1 MMYWDAMQSFWREW
15 IVNFDTSHQQSL
27 GQGAIRNSRQLF
39 EQARDWGRQRY
50 LALLDAARHIQ
61 KKTVDSPVQ
70 WSIVG
75 LMVSVPLLVL
85 VNAGRLLRGLRIR
98 RIAAHPEKSP
108 RLAAS
113 IWYERMI
120 RLVERRGW
128 RKSPAQTPAEFVT
141 CIRDISVRDSVARFT
156 RHYEGARFG
165 DSAQDAGRLPEL
177 FDEITSLK
185 AQKCHTTPAP
195 TNKLC

>member
-15 IVNFDTSHQQSL
+15 IVNFDTRHQQIL
-27 GQGAIRNSRQLF
+27 GQGAVRNSRQLF
-39 EQARDWGRQRY
+39 EQARNWARQRY
-50 LALLDAARHIQ
+50 FALLGAARHIQ
-61 KKTVDSPVQ
+61 KKTLDSPGH
-70 WSIVG
+70 WSIAG
-75 LMVSVPLLVL
+75 LLVSVPLLFL

-98 RIAAHPEKSP
+98 RIAAHPEKAP

-128 RKSPAQTPAEFVT
+128 RKSPAQTPTEFVT
-141 CIRDISVRDSVARFT
+141 CIRDILVRDSVARFT

-165 DSAQDAGRLPEL
+165 DCAQDASRLPEL
-177 FDEITSLK
+177 FDEIT
-185 AQKCHTTPAP
+185 ATARR
-195 TNKLC
+195 

>member
-1 MMYWDAMQSFWREW
+1 MMMYWDAMQSFWREW
-15 IVNFDTSHQQSL
+15 IINFDTSHQQIL
-27 GQGAIRNSRQLF
+27 GQGAVRGSRQLF
-39 EQARDWGRQRY
+39 DQARNWARQRY
-50 LALLDAARHIQ
+50 IKLLLVARHIQ
-61 KKTVDSPVQ
+61 KRMMDSPVR

-75 LMVSVPLLVL
+75 LLVSVPLLFL
-85 VNAGRLLRGLRIR
+85 VNARRLLRGLRIR

-113 IWYERMI
+113 IWYERMM

-177 FDEITSLK
+177 FDEIT
-185 AQKCHTTPAP
+185 ATARR
-195 TNKLC
+195 